1 MIFEC
6 ANVADLWQLKSES
19 AMSNQFKK
27 RQNIVYS
34 TNPDFQYESNEQ
46 ESQETLPNQQQNLR
60 VQLDKKQRAGKQVT
74 LISGFIG
81 TDDDLKS
88 LEKQLKNHCGTG
100 GSSKNGEIIIQ
111 GDNRKKVQDWL
122 VSQGYK
128 SKLAG
133 G

>member
-6 ANVADLWQLKSES
+6 ANVADLWQLKSDY

-34 TNPDFQYESNEQ
+34 TNPDFQYESSNQ
-46 ESQETLPNQQQNLR
+46 DAQETLPPQQQNLR

-74 LISGFIG
+74 LITGFIG
-81 TDDDLKS
+81 IDDDLKA

-111 GDNRKKVQDWL
+111 GDNRKKVQDWFL
-122 VSQGYK
+122 SKGYK
-128 SKLAG
+128 SKLMG